1 MYVNRCIKEQVFR
14 RQLKLAKMMKL
25 YKEDKKLPENYRLVG
40 RLSSKKLFIKLVQFL
55 KKIFFDN

>member
-1 MYVNRCIKEQVFR
+1 MYVNRCIEEQVFR
-14 RQLKLAKMMKL
+14 RQLKLAKMMEL

-55 KKIFFDN
+55 KKIFFDH